1 MLKAPAS
8 VNTLMTLDQILPPER
23 TLFDVTGG
31 SKKRVLEFFST
42 FIAQN
47 TPSLDSQEVFSR
59 LIGRERLGSTGVGNG
74 VAIPHARSPHCRQPM
89 ASFLRLAE
97 PVDFDAIDGEPVD
110 LVFVLLVPE
119 AAEDAH
125 LALLAQVA
133 ELLNSADTRTALRNA
148 ESQHQLY
155 DTMVNAI
162 HHLSAQA

>member
-1 MLKAPAS
+1 
-8 VNTLMTLDQILPPER
+8 MTLETILPPER
-23 TLFDVTGG
+23 ILFSVPGG

-59 LIGRERLGSTGVGNG
+59 LIGRERLGSTGIGNG
-74 VAIPHARSPHCRQPM
+74 VAIPHARNPHCKSPI
-89 ASFLRLAE
+89 AGFLKLNE

-119 AAEDAH
+119 EADDDH

-133 ELLNSADTRTALRNA
+133 GVMNDGETRSQLRKTT
-148 ESQHQLY
+148 SQHELY
-155 DTMVNAI
+155 EHLIDAI
-162 HHLSAQA
+162 RRQADA